1 MPSTRREGIEVCT
14 ICLEGLTLPDTSRKN
29 RNALDPANSSDY
41 RLAMLKACGH
51 CFHSHCLINHI
62 RHWCRHGSHTAL
74 CCPLCRSYAHTEG
87 TGSGRRAIM
96 WLPKARQ
103 TKRSREEEVAAARQ
117 TLMMFEQM
125 FEMAGGIGDGRML
138 EIARELIADQRKSLH
153 SLIAEQ
159 RQAMVRAHIRRGP
172 PSDATP
178 PLPTLIDE
186 LFSSID
192 ELAASGGPALLALGN
207 PRRSTRR
214 SSRASGRPRPY

>member
-1 MPSTRREGIEVCT
+1 M
-14 ICLEGLTLPDTSRKN
+14 
-29 RNALDPANSSDY
+29 
-41 RLAMLKACGH
+41 
-51 CFHSHCLINHI
+51 
-62 RHWCRHGSHTAL
+62 
-74 CCPLCRSYAHTEG
+74 
-87 TGSGRRAIM
+87 
-96 WLPKARQ
+96 
-103 TKRSREEEVAAARQ
+103 
-117 TLMMFEQM
+117 
-125 FEMAGGIGDGRML
+125 GDGRML

-214 SSRASGRPRPY
+214 SSRASEQPRPY